1 MITDTPQ
8 KKNETLSRSK
18 KREAFFFQPK
28 LTINQLNDV
37 YEQEAD
43 AMAEKVMRMPINGG
57 SFFPAKPVSISRLQ
71 RKCAACEEEEK
82 LQKKESSS
90 FPVEAS
96 SDVSSYISSLSSKGS
111 PLPDNSRN
119 FFESRFG
126 HDFSNVKIHDDAEA
140 ARSAQS
146 INAAAYAAGNNI
158 VFNNGQFSVDTDG
171 GKRLLAHE
179 LTHTLQQ
186 SSNAPTANLQR
197 DSTPITGTEKSI
209 KSYDVTTDGGSP
221 HQVKTGSRTVGFAD
235 LQMSYDESSSIFHV
249 TFPLTW
255 IFLHS
260 WTDDQR
266 KVFVKEFEAS
276 VKRVWE
282 DRFVL
287 KETGVKHPRSAHV
300 KIDFSENIIGQM
312 KSDWDEAM
320 ALDKILKSQSTW
332 LMDVR
337 DLKVRSN
344 VSGST
349 VHLGEGANKP
359 NTQTGAQIRANT
371 GFSVH
376 DGNDKKKFTQT
387 ASPHEFGHMIGLGD
401 EYLNDSGTAVQ
412 NIDPARGYINSRI
425 MNVGETVTPDVYA
438 PFADWLSDLTS
449 GSWKVGHKI

>member
-18 KREAFFFQPK
+18 KREEFFFQPK

-387 ASPHEFGHMIGLGD
+387 ASP
-401 EYLNDSGTAVQ
+401 
-412 NIDPARGYINSRI
+412 RI
-425 MNVGETVTPDVYA
+425 RAHDRAGR
-438 PFADWLSDLTS
+438 
-449 GSWKVGHKI
+449 